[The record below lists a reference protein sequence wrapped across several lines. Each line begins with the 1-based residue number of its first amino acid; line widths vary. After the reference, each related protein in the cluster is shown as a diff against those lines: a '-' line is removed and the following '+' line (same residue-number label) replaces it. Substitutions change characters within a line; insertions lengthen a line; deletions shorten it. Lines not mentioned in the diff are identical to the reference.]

1 MNNTLTMLFHKLW
14 GQVASKEY
22 KKKDWIET
30 QKEIDNMSNIS
41 LAGMSKEERSE
52 AYMSKRVGDYCPT
65 PEAHGHP
72 TPTPTFDGPGRQPA
86 NSGEWDAYWAG
97 NWPPKDDSDDGPLT
111 ERSPSVNPELHE
123 VDLDVSE
130 FVSLFSEPL
139 TAGAIYLVKRPHVPG
154 QVLEPM
160 FLRVYQDDMAVF
172 QDMVG
177 ERLTMG
183 TNLARECIQKRY
195 LTKDILEA
203 LAKTV

>member
-1 MNNTLTMLFHKLW
+1 MNKKL
-14 GQVASKEY
+14 
-22 KKKDWIET
+22 
-30 QKEIDNMSNIS
+30 
-41 LAGMSKEERSE
+41 
-52 AYMSKRVGDYCPT
+52 GDYCPT

-72 TPTPTFDGPGRQPA
+72 TPVPFLGITKF
-86 NSGEWDAYWAG
+86 AG
-97 NWPPKDDSDDGPLT
+97 VEPDDGPLT

-139 TAGAIYLVKRPHVPG
+139 TPGAIYLVKRPHVPG

-160 FLRVYQDDMAVF
+160 FLRVYQDDMVVF

>member
-1 MNNTLTMLFHKLW
+1 MPRFRLWPFLAPREMVQRFMTLT
-14 GQVASKEY
+14 AES
-22 KKKDWIET
+22 ET
-30 QKEIDNMSNIS
+30 QHMN
-41 LAGMSKEERSE
+41 
-52 AYMSKRVGDYCPT
+52 KRVGDYCPT

-72 TPTPTFDGPGRQPA
+72 TPL
-86 NSGEWDAYWAG
+86 
-97 NWPPKDDSDDGPLT
+97 PPEPDDGPLT
-111 ERSPSVNPELHE
+111 ERLPSVNPELHE
-123 VDLDVSE
+123 VDVDVSE

-139 TAGAIYLVKRPHVPG
+139 TPGAIYLVKRPHVPG
-154 QVLEPM
+154 RVLEPM
-160 FLRVYQDDMAVF
+160 FLRVYQDDIVVF

>member
-1 MNNTLTMLFHKLW
+1 MREVMNKKL
-14 GQVASKEY
+14 
-22 KKKDWIET
+22 
-30 QKEIDNMSNIS
+30 
-41 LAGMSKEERSE
+41 
-52 AYMSKRVGDYCPT
+52 GDYCPT
-65 PEAHGHP
+65 PEVHGCP
-72 TPTPTFDGPGRQPA
+72 TPVPFLGITKF
-86 NSGEWDAYWAG
+86 AG
-97 NWPPKDDSDDGPLT
+97 VEPDDGPLT

-139 TAGAIYLVKRPHVPG
+139 TAGAIYLVKRP
-154 QVLEPM
+154 QSCWSEPM
-160 FLRVYQDDMAVF
+160 FLRTYQDDIVQF
-172 QDMVG
+172 QDRVG